1 MKLLFVGT
9 NPENTGAATHFV
21 TLAKAMS
28 EAGHQVE
35 GVVSR
40 RGLIGEGFEAARIPA
55 FYSTFR
61 NVYDLRGY
69 SAVLRLVRQL
79 SPDWLIGNFG
89 KEYWPL
95 ILCGRM
101 THTPVALFRHRVP
114 RMSKISEYFIPRL
127 AQRFIAVSE
136 YARDAY
142 LHWGVPADRVFI
154 SYNPV
159 DICQF
164 QPDPS
169 RRAMVRREFGMD
181 DSAIVIGYVGRM
193 HGGKGVVPLMQ
204 AVIEAMAENERLH
217 ALWVGN
223 GPEEQALHEMVAQSG
238 LSGRHHFT
246 GWVADTDRYYCAMSF
261 LAFPSVQPETFGRV
275 AIEAEACAVPVLG
288 SDIGG
293 IPETM
298 QDNVTG
304 YLIEAGNIRAW
315 RDRILALC
323 DVERCKSMGIA
334 ARSYVSENFGNA
346 AVARD
351 FAELL
356 RNGKVPV
363 HHYGHNAAM

>member
-21 TLAKAMS
+21 ALAKAMA

-35 GVVSR
+35 GIVSR
-40 RGLIGEGFEAARIPA
+40 HGLIGDGMEAAGIPTH
-55 FYSTFR
+55 YSIFR

-69 SAVLRLVRQL
+69 TAVLRQVSKF
-79 SPDWLIGNFG
+79 SPDWLVGNFG

-95 ILCGRM
+95 IACGRA
-101 THTPVALFRHRVP
+101 TRTPVALFRHRVP
-114 RMSKISEYFIPRL
+114 RMSKISEYCIPRL

-159 DICQF
+159 DTRQF
-164 QPDPS
+164 QPDPM
-169 RRAMVRREFGMD
+169 RRATVRQEFGID
-181 DSAIVIGYVGRM
+181 DSAIVLGYAGRM
-193 HGGKGVVPLMQ
+193 HGGKGVAPLMQ
-204 AVIEAMAENERLH
+204 AANEAMARCPSLH

-223 GPEEQALHEMVAQSG
+223 GPEEPLLHEMAERSG
-238 LSGRHHFT
+238 LSHRHHFT
-246 GWVADTDRYYCAMSF
+246 GWVSDTDRYYPAMSF

-275 AIEAEACAVPVLG
+275 SIEAEACGVPVLG

-298 QDNVTG
+298 EDKVTG
-304 YLIEAGNIRAW
+304 YLIEPGNIATW
-315 RDRILALC
+315 RDRILDLC
-323 DVERCKSMGIA
+323 DSERRRAMGVA
-334 ARSYVSENFGNA
+334 ARSFAIENFGNA

-351 FAELL
+351 FEELL
-356 RNGKVPV
+356 RYGRLPV
-363 HHYGHNAAM
+363 HHYGHAAT